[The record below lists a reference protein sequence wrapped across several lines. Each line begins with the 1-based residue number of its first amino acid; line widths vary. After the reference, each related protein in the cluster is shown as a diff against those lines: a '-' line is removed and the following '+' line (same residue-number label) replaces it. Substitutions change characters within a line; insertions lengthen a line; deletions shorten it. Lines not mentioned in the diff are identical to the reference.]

1 MGRLTTKETIVS
13 NESTDIINMLYNQF
27 DAFLPDSQQEINKGE
42 AGIIPPS
49 LQDEINNTNQWLYDT
64 VNNGVYKTGFASSQ
78 SAYEENLFELFASL
92 DRLEE
97 HLADPEH
104 QPFLYGKNIT
114 DSDIRLFTTLIRF
127 DAAYFTSFKC
137 NLRMIRYEYPRLHL
151 WLRTLYWDESELT
164 RGAFRTTVRFDLV
177 SHYYKERCIESIV
190 NVSKYKE
197 MYAYGT
203 ASKVIPRGP
212 IPHILPL

>member
-1 MGRLTTKETIVS
+1 VS

-27 DAFLPDSQQEINKGE
+27 DAFLPEFQQEINKGE

-49 LQDEINNTNQWLYDT
+49 LQEEINNMNKWLYDT

-78 SAYEENLFELFASL
+78 IAYEENLFELFASL

-164 RGAFRTTVRFDLV
+164 RGAFRKTVRFDLV
-177 SHYYKERCIESIV
+177 SHHNKERCIEFIV